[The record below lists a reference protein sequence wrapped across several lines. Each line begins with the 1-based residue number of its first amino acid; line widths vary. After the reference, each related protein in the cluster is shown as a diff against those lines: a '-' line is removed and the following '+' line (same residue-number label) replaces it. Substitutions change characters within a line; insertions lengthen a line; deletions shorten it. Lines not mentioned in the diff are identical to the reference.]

1 MRDRHA
7 APKWLERRI
16 DPAVRDEVFEPAYHE
31 LLADHL
37 AHQKS
42 GRNPAARIAAEFLL
56 WLRIRV
62 IAVQSLRLQSLRDGS
77 THGGTGMTGYGREL
91 RIAWRGLIRRPVFL
105 VVAVLTLALG
115 VGANAA
121 IFSVV
126 NGVLL
131 EPLPFGS
138 PDALVTLDARSTQG
152 FPVSVSIPN
161 QRDWHERNAV
171 FEGLAMSSGYRMTK
185 QSADGA
191 EIVEPEIILGP
202 FFELLGVAP
211 LLGRWIRAEETARG
225 AAPRAVLGYGYWQSA
240 FGGRADVI
248 GETMTLSGTAVEI
261 VGVMPRGFGM
271 PSPQVAMYMP
281 TGMIEGLPWDDR
293 VSSFGARAIAR
304 LRAGVSLASAQ
315 RDMDRVT
322 QQVEAEDGRPGA
334 HVEVRSLRAH
344 FTGQARGP
352 LLVLM
357 GAVGFVL
364 LIAGVNV
371 ANLLLVRGEGRRREM
386 AMRLALGAGRGAV
399 ARQLLTES
407 VLLCSLGGLCG
418 LVMAYAVVGGL
429 RAGLPLEPIVTE
441 RVSIDGT
448 VLGFTSVLV
457 LAIAL
462 LFGLLPAF
470 RVTSSSPVRA
480 LREDSRGGE
489 SRGSHHVRSVLVT
502 AELALALVLL
512 IGAGLMLQS
521 LGRLY
526 DVETGYTPDDVLTAR
541 VSLPRGWAPDRA
553 QWIAAY
559 EQLIE
564 RVRAE
569 PGAADVAATLLVPLA
584 SRSWELSVAPE
595 GRPYS
600 RTGGESVLYNIVSLD
615 YFNALGVALVRGRWF
630 EPTDR
635 NGMPPVAI
643 IDETMAARLWPNE
656 DPIGKRIAF
665 EEAEGSTDANP
676 IPVYRTV
683 VGVVPNIRHYDVRTP
698 SRIQVYVSLQQT
710 LERWGTSLSLAVRTT
725 SSAPGFAPQLRAAV
739 RAVSPDIALTD
750 VRTLQDYMATDLGRD
765 RALGGLLV
773 GFGGLAAGLAAI
785 GVFGVMS
792 LLVTTQTREMGVRL
806 ALGARPGALLGTI
819 LSRTLMLAGL
829 GILPGVA
836 AAAVLS
842 RLLGAFLFEVAPLQ
856 PGVYGAAAAL
866 LLAVAFLAALLPAV
880 RAARVDPMT
889 SLRQGA

>member
-344 FTGQARGP
+344 FTRQARGP

-399 ARQLLTES
+399 ARQLS
-407 VLLCSLGGLCG
+407 RRAFCCARWAGCAGWSWPMPWLGAC
-418 LVMAYAVVGGL
+418 AQ
-429 RAGLPLEPIVTE
+429 
-441 RVSIDGT
+441 
-448 VLGFTSVLV
+448 
-457 LAIAL
+457 
-462 LFGLLPAF
+462 
-470 RVTSSSPVRA
+470 
-480 LREDSRGGE
+480 DSR
-489 SRGSHHVRSVLVT
+489 S
-502 AELALALVLL
+502 
-512 IGAGLMLQS
+512 
-521 LGRLY
+521 
-526 DVETGYTPDDVLTAR
+526 
-541 VSLPRGWAPDRA
+541 
-553 QWIAAY
+553 
-559 EQLIE
+559 
-564 RVRAE
+564 
-569 PGAADVAATLLVPLA
+569 
-584 SRSWELSVAPE
+584 SRS
-595 GRPYS
+595 
-600 RTGGESVLYNIVSLD
+600 
-615 YFNALGVALVRGRWF
+615 
-630 EPTDR
+630 
-635 NGMPPVAI
+635 
-643 IDETMAARLWPNE
+643 
-656 DPIGKRIAF
+656 
-665 EEAEGSTDANP
+665 
-676 IPVYRTV
+676 
-683 VGVVPNIRHYDVRTP
+683 
-698 SRIQVYVSLQQT
+698 
-710 LERWGTSLSLAVRTT
+710 
-725 SSAPGFAPQLRAAV
+725 
-739 RAVSPDIALTD
+739 
-750 VRTLQDYMATDLGRD
+750 
-765 RALGGLLV
+765 
-773 GFGGLAAGLAAI
+773 
-785 GVFGVMS
+785 
-792 LLVTTQTREMGVRL
+792 
-806 ALGARPGALLGTI
+806 
-819 LSRTLMLAGL
+819 
-829 GILPGVA
+829 
-836 AAAVLS
+836 
-842 RLLGAFLFEVAPLQ
+842 
-856 PGVYGAAAAL
+856 
-866 LLAVAFLAALLPAV
+866 
-880 RAARVDPMT
+880 
-889 SLRQGA
+889 